1 MVKPYA
7 MLTEA
12 YNNTQTEFD
21 TLEAAT
27 DMLDRLISKD
37 KDPGAR
43 ALYDRFVQ
51 DLQGASEDFLNKNG
65 LSPNSMRTLHRLR
78 SYYNKYIT
86 AIQNA
91 VTAKQ
96 AQIKQLQTLQAA
108 DDSIIPERDI
118 LGSGKEASLDRWLED
133 PNYTYGKV
141 FSPRK
146 DAELQ
151 AKKGQAQAAIMRQA
165 LAWVRQEVA
174 DYTAMRTAS
183 MHPVAETFINM
194 RDAGQFTEAY
204 KYLMQKYPFRGQ
216 GSVLGDEVYDG
227 VNSYYDGVDYYAAGG
242 FMDDGTQLPPY
253 ISTWTDMTGNTGGG
267 GGGTQQPAGNTRR
280 SSTPSSPAAPGRL
293 QQQRQQHEQSQQRG
307 GSTGRGGSKKE
318 DSKPK
323 NGTKK
328 EEDLDEPMP
337 TTNILRRTF
346 FSPNIEGMD
355 SQTYIN
361 LILNMMGISEDLV
374 TDYGLPTQV
383 GRKEGAPSYPYDG
396 VGRQSYRGYG
406 TLNLPFGY
414 KLEEGD
420 LKGIDAGEG
429 AVGMK
434 LVPTIEDPRVRAAS
448 EFTPHGPK
456 RSKIRLF
463 TEDGWLM
470 TWPSVKSSIQQGH
483 LSLWDWMFGNSLDL
497 PQDEVRVDQLRQRYG
512 AIVQFFK
519 DNIPTTDMGNGRMGY
534 NINTFFDYVQQAREN
549 KNGPLGLSFW
559 ETKFTP
565 SQQVDAL
572 DNLIQ
577 EAALTTGK
585 GSYKDGRAEH
595 YNIYGLEG
603 WDKDGNPKLSAKP
616 AEYDDFYETKKE
628 SGKESNG
635 SVLRDPK
642 AHIYISGNP
651 NMNGIVLKYADKWY
665 FIENNGSNL
674 NSILT
679 EAFSIASEVE
689 SSYQLMQRKEKEL
702 TDAFNAEYPDLD
714 KNSREYKIALQ
725 EYIAGDEM
733 YQQAVKNHNSLKAA
747 QVNSTQLG
755 LLPFVDFKY
764 QQNKNNE

>member
-43 ALYDRFVQ
+43 ALYDKFVQ
-51 DLQGASEDFLNKNG
+51 DLQGVSDDLLKNG
-65 LSPNSMRTLHRLR
+65 LSPNSRRTLHRLK

-91 VTAKQ
+91 VTSKQ
-96 AQIKQLQTLQAA
+96 AQVKQLQALQAA
-108 DDSIIPERDI
+108 DDSLIPERDI
-118 LGSGKEASLDRWLED
+118 LGSGEEASLDRWLED

-146 DAELQ
+146 EAELQ

-165 LAWVRQEVA
+165 LTWVRQEAA
-174 DYTAMRTAS
+174 DYTGMRTSS
-183 MHPVAETFINM
+183 MHPVAATFINM

-204 KYLMQKYPFRGQ
+204 KYLMQNYPFRGQ
-216 GSVLGDEVYDG
+216 GSVLGDEV
-227 VNSYYDGVDYYAAGG
+227 YDGVDYYAAGG

-253 ISTWTDMTGNTGGG
+253 ISTWIDMTDNTGGG
-267 GGGTQQPAGNTRR
+267 GGGTQQPASNTRR
-280 SSTPSSPAAPGRL
+280 SSTPSSPAAPERL

-307 GSTGRGGSKKE
+307 GSKKE
-318 DSKPK
+318 YSKLK
-323 NGTKK
+323 KVTKT
-328 EEDLDEPMP
+328 EEDPDAPMP

-374 TDYGLPTQV
+374 TDYGLPTKV
-383 GRKEGAPSYPYDG
+383 GRKEGAPSYHYDG

-414 KLEEGD
+414 RLEEGD
-420 LKGIDAGEG
+420 LKGTDAGEG

-434 LVPTIEDPRVRAAS
+434 LVPTVDDPELRVITG
-448 EFTPHGPK
+448 FTPHGPE
-456 RSKIRLF
+456 RSKIKLF

-470 TWPSVKSSIQQGH
+470 TWPSVKSSIQQGDAGF
-483 LSLWDWMFGNSLDL
+483 WEEMFSSPLDL
-497 PQDEVRVDQLRQRYG
+497 PQNKAQVDQLRQRYG

-519 DNIPTTDMGNGRMGY
+519 DNIPTTDMGDGRMGY

-559 ETKFTP
+559 ETQFTP

-603 WDKDGNPKLSAKP
+603 WDRDGNPKLSAEP

-642 AHIYISGNP
+642 AHIYISGSP

-702 TDAFNAEYPDLD
+702 TDAFNAEHPNLN
-714 KNSREYKIALQ
+714 KNSREYQIALQ
-725 EYIAGDEM
+725 EYLAGDKM
-733 YQQAVKNHNSLKAA
+733 YQQAVNDHNSFKAA

-755 LLPFVDFKY
+755 LLPFVEFEY
-764 QQNKNNE
+764 QQNKNNK

>member
-27 DMLDRLISKD
+27 DMLDRLVSKD

-43 ALYDRFVQ
+43 ALYDKFVQ
-51 DLQGASEDFLNKNG
+51 DLQGVSDDLLKNG
-65 LSPNSMRTLHRLR
+65 LSPNSRRTLHRLK

-91 VTAKQ
+91 VTSKQ
-96 AQIKQLQTLQAA
+96 AQVKQLQALQAA
-108 DDSIIPERDI
+108 DDSLIPERDI
-118 LGSGKEASLDRWLED
+118 LGSGEEASLDRWLED

-146 DAELQ
+146 EAELQ

-165 LAWVRQEVA
+165 LTWVRQEAA
-174 DYTAMRTAS
+174 DYTGMRTAS
-183 MHPVAETFINM
+183 MHPVAATFINM

-204 KYLMQKYPFRGQ
+204 KYLMQNYPFRGQ
-216 GSVLGDEVYDG
+216 GSVLRDEVYDG
-227 VNSYYDGVDYYAAGG
+227 VDSYAAGG

-280 SSTPSSPAAPGRL
+280 SSTPSSPAAPERL
-293 QQQRQQHEQSQQRG
+293 RQQRG

-323 NGTKK
+323 KGTKK
-328 EEDLDEPMP
+328 EEDLDAPMP
-337 TTNILRRTF
+337 TTNILRRAF
-346 FSPNIEGMD
+346 FSPNIEGID

-383 GRKEGAPSYPYDG
+383 GRKEGAPSYHYDG
-396 VGRQSYRGYG
+396 VGRQSYQGYG

-414 KLEEGD
+414 RLEEGD
-420 LKGIDAGEG
+420 LKGTDAGEG

-434 LVPTIEDPRVRAAS
+434 LVPTIDDSEFRVMTG
-448 EFTPHGPK
+448 FTPHGPK
-456 RSKIRLF
+456 RSKIKLF
-463 TEDGWLM
+463 NENGWLM
-470 TWPSVKSSIQQGH
+470 TWPSVESSIQQGDAGF
-483 LSLWDWMFGNSLDL
+483 WEEMFSSPLDL
-497 PQDEVRVDQLRQRYG
+497 PQNKAQVDQLRQRYG

-519 DNIPTTDMGNGRMGY
+519 DNIPTTDIGDGRMGY

-559 ETKFTP
+559 ETQFTP

-603 WDKDGNPKLSAKP
+603 WDKNGNPKLSAEP

-635 SVLRDPK
+635 SVLKDPK

-702 TDAFNAEYPDLD
+702 TDAFNAEHPDLD
-714 KNSREYKIALQ
+714 KKSREYQIALQ
-725 EYIAGDEM
+725 EYLAGDEM
-733 YQQAVKNHNSLKAA
+733 YQQAVNDHNSLKAA

>member
-21 TLEAAT
+21 TIEAAT

-37 KDPGAR
+37 KDPGTR
-43 ALYDRFVQ
+43 ALYDKFVQ
-51 DLQGASEDFLNKNG
+51 DLQGVSDDLLKNG
-65 LSPNSMRTLHRLR
+65 LSPNSRRTLHRLK

-91 VTAKQ
+91 VTSKQ

-118 LGSGKEASLDRWLED
+118 LGGGKEASLDRWVED

-146 DAELQ
+146 EAELQ
-151 AKKGQAQAAIMRQA
+151 AKKGQAQAAIMREA
-165 LAWVRQEVA
+165 LTWVRQEAA
-174 DYTAMRTAS
+174 DYTGMRTAS
-183 MHPVAETFINM
+183 MHPVAATFINM

-204 KYLMQKYPFRGQ
+204 KYLMQNYPLRGQ

-227 VNSYYDGVDYYAAGG
+227 VDLYAAGG
-242 FMDDGTQLPPY
+242 FMDDGTQLPPS
-253 ISTWTDMTGNTGGG
+253 ISTWIDMTGNTGGG

-280 SSTPSSPAAPGRL
+280 SSTPSSPAAPQRL

-323 NGTKK
+323 KGSKK
-328 EEDLDEPMP
+328 EEDPDAPMP

-346 FSPNIEGMD
+346 FTPNIEGMD

-374 TDYGLPTQV
+374 TDYGLPTQI
-383 GRKEGAPSYPYDG
+383 GRKEGAPSYHYDG

-414 KLEEGD
+414 RLEEED
-420 LKGIDAGEG
+420 LKGTDAGKG

-434 LVPTIEDPRVRAAS
+434 LVPGLDNGPS
-448 EFTPHGPK
+448 FPPHGPG
-456 RSKIRLF
+456 RSKIKLF
-463 TEDGWLM
+463 TENGWLM
-470 TWPSVKSSIQQGH
+470 AWPSVKSSIQQGDAGFWEE
-483 LSLWDWMFGNSLDL
+483 LTSSPLDL
-497 PQDEVRVDQLRQRYG
+497 PQNELQVDQLRQRYG

-519 DNIPTTDMGNGRMGY
+519 DNIPTTDMGDGRMGY

-559 ETKFTP
+559 ETQFTP

-603 WDKDGNPKLSAKP
+603 WDKDGNPKLSAEP

-702 TDAFNAEYPDLD
+702 TDAFNAKHPDLD
-714 KNSREYKIALQ
+714 KNSREYQIALQ
-725 EYIAGDEM
+725 EYLAGDEM
-733 YQQAVKNHNSLKAA
+733 YQQAVDDHNSLKAA

-764 QQNKNNE
+764 QENENNK

>member
-12 YNNTQTEFD
+12 YDKTQTEFD

-27 DMLDRLISKD
+27 DMLDKLISKD

-43 ALYDRFVQ
+43 ALYDKFVQ
-51 DLQGASEDFLNKNG
+51 DLQRVSEDLLKNG
-65 LSPNSMRTLHRLR
+65 LSPNSRRTLHRLR

-108 DDSIIPERDI
+108 DDSIIPDRDI
-118 LGSGKEASLDRWLED
+118 LGDGEEASLDRWLED
-133 PNYTYGKV
+133 PNYTYGNV
-141 FSPRK
+141 SSPRK
-146 DAELQ
+146 QVELQ

-165 LAWVRQEVA
+165 LAWVRQEAA
-174 DYTAMRTAS
+174 DFTNLNTGS
-183 MHPVAETFINM
+183 MHPVAATFIGM
-194 RDAGQFTEAY
+194 RDAGRFTEAY
-204 KYLMQKYPFRGQ
+204 KYLMQNYPLRGP

-227 VNSYYDGVDYYAAGG
+227 VDSYAAGG
-242 FMDDGTQLPPY
+242 W
-253 ISTWTDMTGNTGGG
+253 IDMTGNTEGEGDD
-267 GGGTQQPAGNTRR
+267 TQQPAGNTRR
-280 SSTPSSPAAPGRL
+280 SSTPSSPAVPERL
-293 QQQRQQHEQSQQRG
+293 RQQRQQHEQSQQRG
-307 GSTGRGGSKKE
+307 GSTGRGSSTGRGGSKKE

-323 NGTKK
+323 KGTKK
-328 EEDLDEPMP
+328 EEDPDAPMP

-396 VGRQSYRGYG
+396 VGRQSYKGYG
-406 TLNLPFGY
+406 TLDLPFGY
-414 KLEEGD
+414 SLLEEGD
-420 LKGIDAGEG
+420 LKGTDAGEG

-434 LVPTIEDPRVRAAS
+434 LVPIADDPDFRVS
-448 EFTPHGPK
+448 MTEFTPHGPK
-456 RSKIRLF
+456 RSKIQLF
-463 TEDGWLM
+463 TENGWLM
-470 TWPSVKSSIQQGH
+470 TWPSVKSGIQQGDAGF
-483 LSLWDWMFGNSLDL
+483 WEEMFGNPLDL
-497 PQDEVRVDQLRQRYG
+497 PQNKAQVNQLRKRYG

-519 DNIPTTDMGNGRMGY
+519 DNIPTTDMGDGRMGY
-534 NINTFFDYVQQAREN
+534 NINTFFDYVQQAKEN

-559 ETKFTP
+559 ETQFTP

-585 GSYKDGRAEH
+585 GSYKDGRAEY

-628 SGKESNG
+628 SGRESNG

-689 SSYQLMQRKEKEL
+689 SSYQLMHRKEQEL
-702 TDAFNAEYPDLD
+702 TDAFNAKHPDLD
-714 KNSREYKIALQ
+714 KNSREYQIALQ
-725 EYIAGDEM
+725 EYLAGDEM
-733 YQQAVKNHNSLKAA
+733 YQMAVNDHNSLKAA
-747 QVNSTQLG
+747 QVNATQLG

-764 QQNKNNE
+764 QENENNK

>member
-21 TLEAAT
+21 TIEAAT
-27 DMLDRLISKD
+27 DMLDRLVSKD

-43 ALYDRFVQ
+43 ALYDKFVQ
-51 DLQGASEDFLNKNG
+51 DLQGVSDDLLKNG
-65 LSPNSMRTLHRLR
+65 LSPNSRRTLHRLK

-91 VTAKQ
+91 VTSKQ
-96 AQIKQLQTLQAA
+96 AQVKQLQALQAA
-108 DDSIIPERDI
+108 DDSLIPERDI
-118 LGSGKEASLDRWLED
+118 LGSGEEASLDRWLED

-146 DAELQ
+146 EAELQ

-165 LAWVRQEVA
+165 LTWVRQEAA
-174 DYTAMRTAS
+174 DYTGMRTAS
-183 MHPVAETFINM
+183 MHPVAATFINM

-204 KYLMQKYPFRGQ
+204 KYLMQNYPFRGQ

-227 VNSYYDGVDYYAAGG
+227 VDSYAAGG
-242 FMDDGTQLPPY
+242 FMDDGTQLPPS
-253 ISTWTDMTGNTGGG
+253 ISTWTDMTGNTEGG

-280 SSTPSSPAAPGRL
+280 SSTPSSPAAPQRL

-307 GSTGRGGSKKE
+307 GSNGRGGSKKE
-318 DSKPK
+318 DNKPK
-323 NGTKK
+323 KGIKK
-328 EEDLDEPMP
+328 DEDPDVPIP

-346 FSPNIEGMD
+346 FTPNMEGMD

-374 TDYGLPTQV
+374 TDYGLPTKV
-383 GRKEGAPSYPYDG
+383 GRKEGAPSYHYDG
-396 VGRQSYRGYG
+396 VGRQSYQGYG

-414 KLEEGD
+414 RLEEED
-420 LKGIDAGEG
+420 LKGTDAGEG

-434 LVPTIEDPRVRAAS
+434 LVPTADYPELRIITG
-448 EFTPHGPK
+448 FTPHGPE
-456 RSKIRLF
+456 RSKIKLF
-463 TEDGWLM
+463 TENGWLM
-470 TWPSVKSSIQQGH
+470 AWPSVKSSIQQGDVGFWEE
-483 LSLWDWMFGNSLDL
+483 LTSSPLDL
-497 PQDEVRVDQLRQRYG
+497 PQNEAQVDQLRQRYG

-519 DNIPTTDMGNGRMGY
+519 DNIPTTDMGDGRMGY

-559 ETKFTP
+559 ETQFTP

-572 DNLIQ
+572 DNLLQ

-702 TDAFNAEYPDLD
+702 TDAFNAKHPDLD
-714 KNSREYKIALQ
+714 KNSREYQIALK
-725 EYIAGDEM
+725 EYLAGDEM
-733 YQQAVKNHNSLKAA
+733 YQWTVDDHNSLKAA

-764 QQNKNNE
+764 QQNENNQ